1 MEEVKGLVEQS
12 AVTLNQ
18 VVGELETMIE
28 ETQNLVIGKEVK
40 PEQQDSLAEPS
51 KIQIMVNRIAK
62 ATKDLERV
70 NMSLRVIG

>member
-40 PEQQDSLAEPS
+40 PEQDRKS
-51 KIQIMVNRIAK
+51 V
-62 ATKDLERV
+62 V
-70 NMSLRVIG
+70 